1 MQTARQENKTH
12 NGGKKKKIN
21 LNQARIDTYVR
32 TGKQGQKRVI
42 ITVFNKFE
50 KLNKDMGDNL

>member
-1 MQTARQENKTH
+1 M
-12 NGGKKKKIN
+12 GKKKKIN

>member
-12 NGGKKKKIN
+12 NGEKKKKIN